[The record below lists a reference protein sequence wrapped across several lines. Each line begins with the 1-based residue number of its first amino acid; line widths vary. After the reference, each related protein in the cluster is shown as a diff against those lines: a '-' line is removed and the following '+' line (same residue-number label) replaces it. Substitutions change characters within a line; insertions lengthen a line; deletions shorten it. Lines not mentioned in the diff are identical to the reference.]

1 MKGRGMLRHRTRW
14 IWLFVILCAAVASGA
29 SAQSRTQTGTNP
41 AAAPTEPEIVMPQ
54 VILQIEDLSVEKV
67 EAQLPPEEDLLAPE
81 RKIPLLSE
89 GELAIGEPAL
99 PGPGPEV
106 EPNAGQQKNRL
117 LSADVNLGAGS
128 PNSIVG
134 SISLKTLGDDPRFS
148 LLFNHETIDGFAGK
162 PSGSGF
168 NLRNDILDGGL
179 KFRAGGVDTNLSGT
193 FSDNET
199 GLQGQSMFTARLG
212 RTLSGTAAFSAAPL
226 DWLTLHAA
234 ATGGWDWLTMQGA
247 PAPGP
252 SPQELTGV
260 RASPSVSAEA
270 RLGVVKLGLETL
282 YAFRSDPATDQDP
295 GGSLHRFRTTASFAA
310 DLSTAFLFEA
320 TAGWFVNSE
329 RLSRFPFSATLT
341 ATPFEFLTFTVDGG
355 YKVTPYDMHD
365 VMSVHPLVLPN
376 SIEDDRG
383 WFADVS
389 VQFAFAKELS
399 ASLTAAFM
407 ASEAMPMGDTTQY
420 AGITGNGLFPV
431 TQERGTLLSTKA
443 GMRWGITQSF
453 SLSASW
459 THEFLDRPF
468 FTPVDSLDAELVAL
482 ESAGKFGGTVS
493 VSVAPTL
500 SGVLQQPL
508 LRISMFVRV
517 SEAVKLQLV
526 GDDLLGLL
534 PGDPRVDIAPFLT
547 PGFRVTGSLGISL

>member
-1 MKGRGMLRHRTRW
+1 MKARSVLRHRTRW
-14 IWLFVILCAAVASGA
+14 IWLFVVLCVAAASAA
-29 SAQSRTQTGTNP
+29 SAQSRTQSGTNP

-67 EAQLPPEEDLLAPE
+67 EAQLPPEEELLAPE

-89 GELAIGEPAL
+89 GELVVGEPAL
-99 PGPGPEV
+99 PSPGPEV
-106 EPNAGQQKNRL
+106 EPNAGPPKDRL

-134 SISLKTLGDDPRFS
+134 SIALKTLGDDPRFS

-168 NLRNDILDGGL
+168 NLRNDVLDGGL
-179 KFRAGGVDTNLSGT
+179 KFQAGGVDTNLTGT

-199 GLQGQSMFTARLG
+199 GLQGQSIFTARLG
-212 RTLSGTAAFSAAPL
+212 RMLDGTAAFSAAPL
-226 DWLTLHAA
+226 DWLTLHAG

-247 PAPGP
+247 PAGP
-252 SPQELTGV
+252 TPQELTGV
-260 RASPSVSAEA
+260 RVSPSVSAEA
-270 RLGVVKLGLETL
+270 RFGAVKFGLETL

-295 GGSLHRFRTTASFAA
+295 GGTLHRFRTTASFAA

-320 TAGWFVNSE
+320 TAGWFVNSD

-341 ATPFEFLTFTVDGG
+341 ATPFEFLTLTIDGG
-355 YKVTPYDMHD
+355 YKVVPYDMHD

-383 WFADVS
+383 WFGDATA
-389 VQFAFAKELS
+389 QFAFAKELS
-399 ASLTAAFM
+399 ASLTAAYM
-407 ASEAMPMGDTTQY
+407 ASEAMPEGDVNQY
-420 AGITGNGLFPV
+420 TGITGNGLFPV
-431 TQERGTLLSTKA
+431 TSQRGTLFSTKA
-443 GMRWGITQSF
+443 GMRWAITQSL

-459 THEFLDRPF
+459 THEFLDQPF
-468 FTPVDSLDAELVAL
+468 FTPIDSLDAELVAL
-482 ESAGKFGGTVS
+482 ESTGKFGGTVS
-493 VSVAPTL
+493 VSVAPTF
-500 SGVLQQPL
+500 SGMLQQPL
-508 LRISMFVRV
+508 LRISTFVKV

-526 GDDLLGLL
+526 GDDLLELL
-534 PGDPRVDIAPFLT
+534 PGDPRVDIGPYLT
-547 PGFRVTGSLGISL
+547 PGFRVTGSLSISL

>member
-1 MKGRGMLRHRTRW
+1 MKMRCVMRHRTRW
-14 IWLFVILCAAVASGA
+14 IWLLVILCAAAATVV
-29 SAQSRTQTGTNP
+29 SAQTRTQTGTNP

-67 EAQLPPEEDLLAPE
+67 EAQLPAEEELLAPE

-99 PGPGPEV
+99 PAPGPEV
-106 EPNAGQQKNRL
+106 EANAGQPKDRL

-134 SISLKTLGDDPRFS
+134 SIALKTLADDPRFS

-168 NLRNDILDGGL
+168 NLRNDVLDGGL
-179 KFRAGGVDTNLSGT
+179 KFRVDGVDTNLSGR

-212 RTLSGTAAFSAAPL
+212 RTLEGTAAFSSMPL
-226 DWLTLHAA
+226 DWLTLHAG

-252 SPQELTGV
+252 APQELTGV
-260 RASPSVSAEA
+260 RVAPSVSAEGRFGA
-270 RLGVVKLGLETL
+270 VKVGLETL

-295 GGSLHRFRTTASFAA
+295 GGTLHRFQTTASFAA

-320 TAGWFVNSE
+320 TAGWFVNSD

-341 ATPFEFLTFTVDGG
+341 ATPFEFLTLTIDGG

-383 WFADVS
+383 WFGDATA
-389 VQFAFAKELS
+389 QFAFAKELS
-399 ASLTAAFM
+399 ASLTAAYM
-407 ASEAMPMGDTTQY
+407 ASEAMPVGDTTKY
-420 AGITGNGLFPV
+420 AGTTGNGLFPI
-431 TQERGTLLSTKA
+431 TQKRGTLLSTKA
-443 GMRWGITQSF
+443 GMRWGITQSL

-459 THEFLDRPF
+459 THELLDQPF
-468 FTPVDSLDAELVAL
+468 FTPSDSFDAELVAL
-482 ESAGKFGGTVS
+482 ESTGKFGGTVS
-493 VSVAPTL
+493 VSVAPTV
-500 SGVLQQPL
+500 SDTLQRPL
-508 LRISMFVRV
+508 LRISTFVKV

-534 PGDPRVDIAPFLT
+534 PGDPRVDIAPYLA
-547 PGFRVTGSLGISL
+547 PGFRVTGSLSISL